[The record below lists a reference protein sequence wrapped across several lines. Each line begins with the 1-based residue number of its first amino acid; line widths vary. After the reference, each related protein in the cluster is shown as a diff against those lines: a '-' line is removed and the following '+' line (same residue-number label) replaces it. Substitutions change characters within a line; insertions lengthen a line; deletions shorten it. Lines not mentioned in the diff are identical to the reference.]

1 MLTRPTLA
9 KALVATLGLTSIFIT
24 TGRSSTLAAPF
35 SQTFESSF
43 SQQYFVVPSDVTE
56 LTVDMGAGSDH
67 WGAIFGV
74 PNGLGG
80 RVVVDIAV
88 TPGETLEI
96 LVGTRGDYNSGTGG
110 WPDGGTGGGQ
120 VSVANASGGGGS
132 TSVRAGVNGPTIA
145 IAGGG
150 GGGTNFTI
158 GGAGGFPW
166 GADGHYGYVNRG
178 DMDGKGA
185 TQSAGGQGGCLYDGT
200 CPSYTNGSFHQG
212 GESAYGGGGGGG
224 YYGGG
229 AGGGGYDQNNDIY
242 SPSGGG
248 GSSWVD
254 PSRIVGGTQP
264 YYQPGFFP
272 SNPANWR
279 NGNGYITLT
288 WTPTATTTTSSTTTS
303 PPTTT
308 TTSTT
313 STTTSSTTTSTIAR
327 TTTTSSV
334 PATTV
339 APTWTSQPETERE
352 ISVVGRAPFPIT
364 GIGSVVVVNEGGYV
378 VNSKNVFTP
387 RWRTRVY
394 IGSFKFSL
402 RATYIVKKKK
412 RTFSCAFPKFGTES
426 KVRSSNKWRWYSP
439 PRGCTLPKDLVT
451 QLSQGKTTM
460 QFSGSFSRKWA
471 TSGKTTRPDGTKI
484 GTLKISLVIAG
495 SQSVDIN

>member
-1 MLTRPTLA
+1 MLTRPALA
-9 KALVATLGLTSIFIT
+9 KLLVATFGLTCGFIT
-24 TGRSSTLAAPF
+24 ASGSSTLAAPV
-35 SQTFESSF
+35 SQTFESTF
-43 SQQYFVVPSDVTE
+43 SQDYFVVPSGVTQ
-56 LTVDMGAGSDH
+56 LTIDMAAGSDH
-67 WGAIFGV
+67 WGAIYGT

-88 TPGETLEI
+88 TPGETLEV
-96 LVGTRGDYNSGTGG
+96 LVGTRGNYNSGTGG
-110 WPDGGTGGGQ
+110 WPDGGAGGGQ

-132 TSVRAGVNGPTIA
+132 TSIRAGVNGATIA

-166 GADGHYGYVNRG
+166 GQDAQNGYTGLGV
-178 DMDGKGA
+178 MDGKGA
-185 TQSAGGQGGCLYDGT
+185 SQSAGGVGGCLYDGT

-229 AGGGGYDQNNDIY
+229 AGGGGFDQNNDIY

-254 PSRIVGGTQP
+254 PARIVGGTQP

-272 SNPANWR
+272 SNPAHWR
-279 NGNGYITLT
+279 NGYGYITLT
-288 WTPTATTTTSSTTTS
+288 WTPTATTTTPSSTSSSTSTTNTTS
-303 PPTTT
+303 TTIVATTT
-308 TTSTT
+308 TTPP
-313 STTTSSTTTSTIAR
+313 
-327 TTTTSSV
+327 
-334 PATTV
+334 PATTI

-352 ISVVGRAPFPIT
+352 LSVIGRAPFPIS
-364 GIGSVVVVNEGGYV
+364 GIGSVAIVNEGGYV
-378 VNSKNVFTP
+378 MNSKNIFTP

-402 RATYIVKKKK
+402 RASYLVKNKRRTY
-412 RTFSCAFPKFGTES
+412 TCSFPKFGTET
-426 KVRSSNKWRWYSP
+426 KVLSSRKWRWYSP
-439 PRGCTLPKDLVT
+439 PKGCTLPKDLVT
-451 QLSQGKTTM
+451 QLSKGKTTM

-484 GTLKISLVIAG
+484 DTLKISLVIAG
-495 SQSVDIN
+495 SQTIDLN